1 MYKLTLKKRVWII
14 KRYNT
19 KIDISKIVLSQ
30 NINNRTVY
38 KIIDKFKQYGWDTQM
53 SFYYKTPKEVW
64 DELKSVVVVSCCV
77 AVSG

>member
-1 MYKLTLKKRVWII
+1 M
-14 KRYNT
+14 
-19 KIDISKIVLSQ
+19 
-30 NINNRTVY
+30 Y

-77 AVSG
+77 AVSGQ